1 MKTFSYLIIFLSVM
15 IASCGKDKTPENT
28 LSAAEVPNS
37 VGDYWKYNIKSST
50 GEQKGFLEVR
60 VIKKGTLPD
69 GRPVSTWVYLYP
81 NFTDTIYKIS
91 SDTSLEEYTVFPA
104 TSGNNYPV
112 MRYVFPAIPGMKWA
126 ISSAP
131 PTDSVEVI
139 TDTTIIVPAGTMAHS
154 LQLNIIGAGNIGNYW
169 NNSRYWFTPH
179 IGIARMENA
188 LFNLGPDKHNGIYEL
203 LEYRLK

>member
-1 MKTFSYLIIFLSVM
+1 MKTFSYLIIFLSV
-15 IASCGKDKTPENT
+15 IITSCNKDKTPENT

-69 GRPVSTWVYLYP
+69 GRPVSTWVYSYP

-104 TSGNNYPV
+104 TAGNNYPL
-112 MRYVFPAIPGMKWA
+112 MRYVFPLKPGMKW
-126 ISSAP
+126 IIAP
-131 PTDSVEVI
+131 FADSINVVSEI
-139 TDTTIIVPAGTMAHS
+139 TVMVPAGSFAHS
-154 LQLNIIGAGNIGNYW
+154 MQLNFIATRHIGNYW
-169 NNSRYWFTPH
+169 NNSRYWFSPH
-179 IGIARMENA
+179 IGIIRMENVVY
-188 LFNLGPDKHNGIYEL
+188 NLGPDKHNGIYEL
-203 LEYRLK
+203 VEYKLK